1 MDYLYF
7 VLSILLSRTG
17 LRLGEASALKWDDW
31 NRNKIEINK
40 TLYQRGKT
48 DYIKT
53 LQKTQS
59 SYRTIVI
66 DRYLIELLKN
76 FKIKKNEL
84 ALASSRNI
92 ANQEYILQMNAG
104 TLSSSRII
112 EPTFIKCA
120 I

>member
-7 VLSILLSRTG
+7 VLSTLLSRTG

-40 TLYQRGKT
+40 TLYREGKS
-48 DYIKT
+48 DYINPP
-53 LQKTQS
+53 KTQS

-76 FKIKKNEL
+76 FKIKKR
-84 ALASSRNI
+84 ASPR
-92 ANQEYILQMNAG
+92 
-104 TLSSSRII
+104 
-112 EPTFIKCA
+112 FIQKHT
-120 I
+120 